1 MNGGSDA
8 KKKTFLDM
16 LFGSVCTIFQLFTV
30 FRFDRGRAQR
40 NEKIT
45 FRYII
50 RVNIRIPTGC
60 VPHGKLKSFLDI
72 LTGKLCVSTKFKFC
86 IVFCLERR
94 GAQTNPHK
102 YKQTKDL
109 LRLTRVTWN

>member
-1 MNGGSDA
+1 MNGGNDA
-8 KKKTFLDM
+8 KKNISGHALWECVYHI
-16 LFGSVCTIFQLFTV
+16 SVIY
-30 FRFDRGRAQR
+30 RFDRGRAQR

-50 RVNIRIPTGC
+50 RVNKRIPTGC

-86 IVFCLERR
+86 IVFCLVNA
-94 GAQTNPHK
+94 GGTNRSEQIQANKGSPKTYARHVE
-102 YKQTKDL
+102 L
-109 LRLTRVTWN
+109 I